1 MSCHSGRKFPEF
13 IKKKAAPVRYL
24 TDEELTGTLSS
35 SRGQSRAKL
44 MKDLRQQLD
53 LLENPQ
59 GPFFPNAIFKAF
71 GSQFKFRATG
81 QSLGNRRHASIVATC
96 THHQG
101 TLGLDTTSLLGL
113 AASTVAVYTQP
124 VSVRALK
131 LKLFAMEKVERE
143 AWINLWRNHAV
154 KVVCEAM
161 EDVIAA
167 EKEAFGAKSY
177 FHLLEVKGHASP
189 ISDWEGATTA
199 DNPSDDGSQ
208 SIELEIPVHGHEY
221 DADMRTGLRAGLP
234 METATEAE
242 VMGEKEAEEGADA
255 PANTKLTAL
264 EEDTVALHK
273 ISADEATTHLK
284 AMRTKCMFLTPSGSI
299 IHHGCTDT
307 SRDASDPTQV
317 PTTPQKVTAR
327 VPVES
332 T

>member
-1 MSCHSGRKFPEF
+1 
-13 IKKKAAPVRYL
+13 
-24 TDEELTGTLSS
+24 
-35 SRGQSRAKL
+35 
-44 MKDLRQQLD
+44 
-53 LLENPQ
+53 
-59 GPFFPNAIFKAF
+59 
-71 GSQFKFRATG
+71 
-81 QSLGNRRHASIVATC
+81 
-96 THHQG
+96 
-101 TLGLDTTSLLGL
+101 
-113 AASTVAVYTQP
+113 
-124 VSVRALK
+124 
-131 LKLFAMEKVERE
+131 MEKVERE

-199 DNPSDDGSQ
+199 DNPSDDGGQ

-255 PANTKLTAL
+255 PAKILFITRQISEYQAHCCRTTKTLLQL

-284 AMRTKCMFLTPSGSI
+284 AMRTKWSI

>member
-208 SIELEIPVHGHEY
+208 SIELEIPVHGHE
-221 DADMRTGLRAGLP
+221 T
-234 METATEAE
+234 
-242 VMGEKEAEEGADA
+242 
-255 PANTKLTAL
+255 TKTLLQL